1 MGLIHHCFIL
11 LYAKICLVRNKK
23 KCIAKEV
30 AETKEK
36 KKKKKKKKEKKR
48 NRQKKRRISDKYKRK
63 SLRHKFLWCF
73 HECGVVII

>member
-36 KKKKKKKKEKKR
+36 KREEKKSAKEKK
-48 NRQKKRRISDKYKRK
+48 NFGQ
-63 SLRHKFLWCF
+63 
-73 HECGVVII
+73 V

>member
-36 KKKKKKKKEKKR
+36 KKKQKKKKREEKKSAKEKK
-48 NRQKKRRISDKYKRK
+48 NFGQ
-63 SLRHKFLWCF
+63 
-73 HECGVVII
+73 V